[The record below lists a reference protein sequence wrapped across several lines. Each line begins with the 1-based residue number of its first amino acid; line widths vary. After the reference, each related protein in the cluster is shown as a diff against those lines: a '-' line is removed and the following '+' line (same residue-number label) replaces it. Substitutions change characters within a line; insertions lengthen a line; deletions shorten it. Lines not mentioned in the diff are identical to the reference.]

1 MQVALSDRH
10 SLSYKEAYFPYSLF
24 KPRGHYTRE
33 PQLQAYFQA
42 MMWLQTACF
51 CREQQEQLKQAI
63 FQATVLS
70 TYKDMT
76 KTPLMEL
83 YQRVYTPLTFL
94 MGETDNLSLLD
105 IAQILKKN
113 KAEYTEDALTPV
125 QIEKVNQALI
135 ELAKSKNRIK
145 PKIEIS

>member
-1 MQVALSDRH
+1 MISRNFFHTKMHTSHTV
-10 SLSYKEAYFPYSLF
+10 FF

-70 TYKDMT
+70 TYKDMA

-83 YQRVYTPLTFL
+83 YQRVYTPRTFL

-113 KAEYTEDALTPV
+113 KTEYTEDALPPV

-135 ELAKSKNRIK
+135 ELAKVRTG
-145 PKIEIS
+145 

>member
-1 MQVALSDRH
+1 MA
-10 SLSYKEAYFPYSLF
+10 
-24 KPRGHYTRE
+24 
-33 PQLQAYFQA
+33 
-42 MMWLQTACF
+42 
-51 CREQQEQLKQAI
+51 
-63 FQATVLS
+63 
-70 TYKDMT
+70 

-113 KAEYTEDALTPV
+113 KTEYTEDALTPV

-135 ELAKSKNRIK
+135 ELAKVRTG
-145 PKIEIS
+145 

>member
-1 MQVALSDRH
+1 MLTKETPNLPAKYQKAYQQEIEHINAQEDDFSEF
-10 SLSYKEAYFPYSLF
+10 LSYKEAYFPYSLF

-63 FQATVLS
+63 FQATLLS

-76 KTPLMEL
+76 RTPLMEL

-94 MGETDNLSLLD
+94 DG
-105 IAQILKKN
+105 
-113 KAEYTEDALTPV
+113 
-125 QIEKVNQALI
+125 
-135 ELAKSKNRIK
+135 
-145 PKIEIS
+145 

>member
-1 MQVALSDRH
+1 
-10 SLSYKEAYFPYSLF
+10 
-24 KPRGHYTRE
+24 
-33 PQLQAYFQA
+33 
-42 MMWLQTACF
+42 MWLQTACF

-70 TYKDMT
+70 TYKDMAE
-76 KTPLMEL
+76 TPLMEL

-135 ELAKSKNRIK
+135 ELAKARTGSNLK
-145 PKIEIS
+145 

>member
-1 MQVALSDRH
+1 
-10 SLSYKEAYFPYSLF
+10 
-24 KPRGHYTRE
+24 
-33 PQLQAYFQA
+33 
-42 MMWLQTACF
+42 
-51 CREQQEQLKQAI
+51 
-63 FQATVLS
+63 
-70 TYKDMT
+70 
-76 KTPLMEL
+76 MEL

-145 PKIEIS
+145 PKIEISCRDKINFMPQRYLADNEVLQELVDVTPNSKRAYPKGLDLSLIHIWTGIILPEPIGLLVLLPQIMRYHY

>member
-1 MQVALSDRH
+1 MA
-10 SLSYKEAYFPYSLF
+10 E
-24 KPRGHYTRE
+24 
-33 PQLQAYFQA
+33 
-42 MMWLQTACF
+42 
-51 CREQQEQLKQAI
+51 
-63 FQATVLS
+63 
-70 TYKDMT
+70 
-76 KTPLMEL
+76 TPLMEL

-135 ELAKSKNRIK
+135 ELAKARTGSNLK
-145 PKIEIS
+145 

>member
-1 MQVALSDRH
+1 
-10 SLSYKEAYFPYSLF
+10 
-24 KPRGHYTRE
+24 
-33 PQLQAYFQA
+33 
-42 MMWLQTACF
+42 
-51 CREQQEQLKQAI
+51 
-63 FQATVLS
+63 
-70 TYKDMT
+70 
-76 KTPLMEL
+76 MEL

-125 QIEKVNQALI
+125 QIEKMNQALI

-145 PKIEIS
+145 PKIEISCPGQKSNFMPPKNIWQIMKYFRNW